1 MESLTKLRNVVQMA
15 LETRGYTQ
23 KELAAKIGI
32 TASMISAALAGKAQ
46 MKEERWRMA
55 CELLGLDYDEIM
67 GYKVPVETIAPAEA
81 EEETALDEAQTPAE
95 TANPVN
101 PAKDQADDG
110 IDQRMVD
117 NIRIMC
123 AYVEGKILEDIKR
136 GGWSPDMDR
145 LRGLLDAVCDLRD
158 AVENRE

>member
-1 MESLTKLRNVVQMA
+1 MDRMTNLRTAVQMA
-15 LETRGYTQ
+15 TETHGYTQ

-32 TASMISAALAGKAQ
+32 TAGMLSQSLAGKAQ

-81 EEETALDEAQTPAE
+81 EEEIAPDEMQQPEE
-95 TANPVN
+95 TANTVN
-101 PAKDQADDG
+101 PVENQADDG
-110 IDQRMVD
+110 IDQRLVD
-117 NIRIMC
+117 NMRIMC

-136 GGWSPDMDR
+136 GGWAPDMDR